1 MPDCRIHWKRFAR
14 NAMLLVVVV
23 ASSLFASAAPAADA
37 PEQPRIR
44 VLIWDEQQPA
54 QKQVYENF
62 LGNQIASYLK
72 ALPGISVRTTRLDD
86 PEQGLPADLLDNCDV
101 LIWWGH
107 IRHREVKP
115 EKAREVVARIKSGK
129 LSLIALHSAHWSAPF
144 IEAMAERAKAD
155 AIAKLPPE
163 ERATAKLTVIPA
175 QLGKLPA
182 ADALL
187 TPNVTY
193 RKKPGEP
200 VEVTLR
206 LPSCV
211 FPYVRADGKPSHI
224 VTLLPDHPI
233 AKGIPHEFV
242 LPQTEM
248 YCEPFHVPEPDAV
261 VFEEHWGSGEWFRSG
276 SVWQVGKGRVFYFRP
291 GHEIY
296 PIYKDPTVLKILEN
310 AVRWLGTKP

>member
-1 MPDCRIHWKRFAR
+1 MLNWCVGRRF
-14 NAMLLVVVV
+14 AMLLAAAVGLS
-23 ASSLFASAAPAADA
+23 AFAPLVRAADE
-37 PEQPRIR
+37 PEPRIR

-54 QKQVYENF
+54 QKQAYENF
-62 LGNQIASYLK
+62 LGNQIAAHLK
-72 ALPGISVRTTRLDD
+72 TLPGISVRTARLDD
-86 PEQGLPADLLDNCDV
+86 PEQGLPADVLDNCDV

-107 IRHREVKP
+107 IRNREVKP
-115 EKAREVVARIKSGK
+115 EKGREIAERIKAGE

-155 AIAKLPPE
+155 AIAKLPPDQ
-163 ERATAKLTVIPA
+163 RATAKITTIPA
-175 QLGKLPA
+175 VLNKVPA
-182 ADALL
+182 PDALL

-206 LPSCV
+206 LPSCI
-211 FPYVRADGKPSHI
+211 FPSYRADGKPSHV

-233 AKGIPHEFV
+233 ARGIPHEFV

-248 YCEPFHVPEPDAV
+248 YNEPFHVPEPDAV
-261 VFEEHWGSGEWFRSG
+261 VFEEHFEPGEWFRSG
-276 SVWQVGKGRVFYFRP
+276 SVWQVGRGRVFYFRP

-296 PIYKDPTVLKILEN
+296 PIYKNPTVLKILEN
-310 AVRWLGTKP
+310 AVRWLGAKQ